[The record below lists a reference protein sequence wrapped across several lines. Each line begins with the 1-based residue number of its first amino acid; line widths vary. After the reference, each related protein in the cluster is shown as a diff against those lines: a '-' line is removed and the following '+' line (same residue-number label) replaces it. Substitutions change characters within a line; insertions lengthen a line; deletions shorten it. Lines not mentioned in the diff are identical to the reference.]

1 MSWSIDSDRS
11 TEDPFLVSN
20 ELLVLRGSCIPEKP
34 TTWIHFTMKVFKN
47 TPSHHS
53 RSFPNFPPAWIH
65 SNDEW
70 RNANTNWRLFWFR
83 IRVVHPSPLF
93 WYKDPTLGWCWMDL
107 CQRWLTH
114 THTHFLEMK
123 TLEMNPVM
131 PIPWY
136 RDKYVFF
143 GWLSKKKRYILGTS

>member
-1 MSWSIDSDRS
+1 MKHRFGQIHWRPVLSVERIVGAQRFMYSRKTYDMDS
-11 TEDPFLVSN
+11 LHN
-20 ELLVLRGSCIPEKP
+20 EGFQEY
-34 TTWIHFTMKVFKN
+34 
-47 TPSHHS
+47 PSHHS

-114 THTHFLEMK
+114 THFWKWKLWKWIQWCRYHDTVINMFFWL
-123 TLEMNPVM
+123 TL
-131 PIPWY
+131 
-136 RDKYVFF
+136 
-143 GWLSKKKRYILGTS
+143 KKKGYILGTS